1 MIGSFTQHIDLPQ
14 VLLVAFGLFFA
25 GLVVYLQR
33 ESKREGYPLEEEVP
47 TVRHRIVGYPDVP
60 PTKTYRKLNGEVS
73 VLPQEYERRDLS
85 AGVRSRAPGMPIYPV
100 GDPLLAGIGPGSYT
114 LRRDEP
120 WTMHD
125 GTLQLE
131 PLREA
136 TDYTCVDPDLDPR
149 GMRVFGSDF
158 KQAGVVFDL
167 WIDKESKILR
177 YFEVTL
183 DGIAERRLVPIFYAV
198 ISGKA
203 KEIRI
208 TCLKADQLAKA
219 PILRDPD
226 SITAREEDRVNGFFA
241 GGHMYSRPYKE
252 ALL

>member
-14 VLLVAFGLFFA
+14 VLLVAFALFFA
-25 GLVVYLQR
+25 ALVVYLQR
-33 ESKREGYPLEEEVP
+33 ESKREGYPLEEAVP
-47 TVRHRIVGYPDVP
+47 TVRHRIVGYPDMP
-60 PTKTYRKLNGEVS
+60 PEKTYNKLNGDVS

-85 AGVRSRAPGMPIYPV
+85 ASVRSRAPGMPIYPV

-114 LRRDEP
+114 LRRNEP

-136 TDYTCVDPDLDPR
+136 TDYTCVDPNLDPR
-149 GMRVFGSDF
+149 GMRVFGSDY
-158 KQAGVVFDL
+158 KAAGVVRDI
-167 WIDKESKILR
+167 WVDKESKILR
-177 YFEVTL
+177 YLEVTL
-183 DGIAERRLVPIFYAV
+183 DGVAEPRLVPIFYAV
-198 ISGKA
+198 ISGRA
-203 KEIRI
+203 KEIRV

-219 PILRDPD
+219 PVLREPD

-241 GGHMYSRPYKE
+241 GGHMYSRPFKE

>member
-1 MIGSFTQHIDLPQ
+1 MIRSFTAHIDLPQ
-14 VLLVAFGLFFA
+14 ALLVAFGLFFA

-33 ESKREGYPLEEEVP
+33 ESKREGYPLEP
-47 TVRHRIVGYPDVP
+47 AIPDIGHPIVGFPEP
-60 PTKTYRKLNGEVS
+60 PPPKAYERLEGGIA
-73 VLPQEYERRDLS
+73 VLPQEYERRELM
-85 AGVRSRAPGMPIYPV
+85 AKPRGFAPGDPIYPI

-114 LRRDEP
+114 LRRDTP
-120 WTMHD
+120 WVMND

-149 GMRVFGSDF
+149 GMRVFGSDY
-158 KQAGVVFDL
+158 KPAGVVYDI

-177 YFEVTL
+177 YVEVKL
-183 DGIAERRLVPIFYAV
+183 DGVADHRLVPIFYCRVSAR
-198 ISGKA
+198 A
-203 KEIRI
+203 KELRVD
-208 TCLKADQLAKA
+208 CLLAAQLAKA
-219 PILRDPD
+219 PILRNAT

-241 GGHMYSRPYKE
+241 GGHMYSVPLKE